1 MAWFKTGSVSSL
13 PSTRPPPPQR
23 YQLEANTIELNTTVH
38 GANLPNWKSL
48 AYYFFLI
55 NHGLNNQ
62 IMNLSL
68 SSIINLHNPRKYALE
83 RLHFTA
89 VENLSF
95 IK

>member
-1 MAWFKTGSVSSL
+1 MPMAWLKTGLSPGS
-13 PSTRPPPPQR
+13 PSPVPAPSIRSN
-23 YQLEANTIELNTTVH
+23 AELNTTAH
-38 GANLPNWKSL
+38 RANLPNWKSL
-48 AYYFFLI
+48 PFYFFFFLI

-89 VENLSF
+89 VENLGF